1 MNIAHERVAQ
11 LCAQLK
17 LTTIAD
23 ALPHLAQKAIADEVN
38 LTEFLESVLK
48 AEHTARLVRQR
59 ATFARLAGFP
69 TIKTL
74 DGFDFAAAS
83 GVPRSQVQELAS
95 LTFLER
101 NENIV
106 LLGPSGTGK
115 THIAMAL
122 GYAATQAGIKVR
134 FITAADLLMIL
145 TTAHRQN
152 QLGDALKRFVNP
164 YRLLIIDEIWY
175 LPMSREQANLFFQ
188 VIAKRY
194 ERGSLIV
201 TSNLPFAQW
210 DQTFADDA
218 TLTAAMLDRLLHHAH
233 VVAIQG
239 ESYRLRDKRRA
250 GLVMKRSTTA
260 KENAANGMRSAP
272 Q

>member
-1 MNIAHERVAQ
+1 MNIVHERVAQ

-17 LTTIAD
+17 LTTVAD
-23 ALPHLAQKAIADEVN
+23 VLPHLAQKAITDDIS
-38 LTEFLESVLK
+38 LTEFLASVLK
-48 AEHTARLVRQR
+48 AEQA
-59 ATFARLAGFP
+59 ARLARQRLTLSRLASFP
-69 TIKTL
+69 AIKTL
-74 DGFDFAAAS
+74 DSFDFTVAS
-83 GVPRSQVQELAS
+83 GVPKAQVQELAS
-95 LTFLER
+95 LAFIER
-101 NENIV
+101 SENVV

-115 THIAMAL
+115 THIAVAL

-152 QLGDALKRFVNP
+152 QLADALKRFVNP
-164 YRLLIIDEIWY
+164 YRLLIIDEIGY

-201 TSNLPFAQW
+201 TSNLPFGQW

-233 VVAIQG
+233 VVPIQG
-239 ESYRLRDKRRA
+239 DSFRLREKRRA
-250 GLVMKRSTTA
+250 GVMAKKASTG
-260 KENAANGMRSAP
+260 KEVLP
-272 Q
+272 D

>member
-1 MNIAHERVAQ
+1 MNVAHERVVE

-17 LTTIAD
+17 LTTVAD
-23 ALPHLAQKAIADEVN
+23 ALPHLAQKAIADDSN

-48 AEHTARLVRQR
+48 AEQTARLARQR
-59 ATFARLAGFP
+59 TTFARLAGFP
-69 TIKTL
+69 AIKTL
-74 DGFDFAAAS
+74 DGFDFTVAT
-83 GVPRSQVQELAS
+83 GVPKSQIQELAS
-95 LTFLER
+95 LAFLER
-101 NENIV
+101 SENVV

-164 YRLLIIDEIWY
+164 YRLLIIDEIGY

-201 TSNLPFAQW
+201 TSNLPFGQW
-210 DQTFADDA
+210 DQTFAEDA

-239 ESYRLRDKRRA
+239 DSYRLREKRRA
-250 GLVMKRSTTA
+250 GLMAKRQPISQ
-260 KENAANGMRSAP
+260 ENITG
-272 Q
+272 

>member
-1 MNIAHERVAQ
+1 MNIAHERIVE
-11 LCAQLK
+11 LCTQLK
-17 LTTIAD
+17 LSTIAE
-23 ALPHLAQKAIADEVN
+23 ALPHLAQQAIAEDIS
-38 LTEFLESVLK
+38 LTAFLESVLK
-48 AEHTARLVRQR
+48 AEHTARLARQR
-59 ATFARLAGFP
+59 STFARLASFP
-69 TIKTL
+69 AIKTL
-74 DGFDFAAAS
+74 DGFDFTAAT
-83 GVPRSQVQELAS
+83 GVPKAQIAELSTLA
-95 LTFLER
+95 FIER
-101 NENIV
+101 NENVV

-115 THIAMAL
+115 THLAVAL

-152 QLGDALKRFVNP
+152 QLADALKRFVNP
-164 YRLLIIDEIWY
+164 YRLLIIDEIGY

-201 TSNLPFAQW
+201 TSNLPFGQW

-239 ESYRLRDKRRA
+239 DSYRLRDKRRA
-250 GLVMKRSTTA
+250 GMMVKKTATA
-260 KENAANGMRSAP
+260 KEKIAD
-272 Q
+272 